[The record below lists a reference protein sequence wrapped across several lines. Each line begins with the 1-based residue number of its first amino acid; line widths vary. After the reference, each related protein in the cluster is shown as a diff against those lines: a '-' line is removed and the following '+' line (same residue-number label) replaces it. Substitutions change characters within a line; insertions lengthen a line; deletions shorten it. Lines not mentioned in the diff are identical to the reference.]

1 MGNGNISQGLIHLNQ
16 TKTCYLT
23 GDTISGTVNLNLIQA
38 KRQVEKIYIELIGE
52 IGYTGTK
59 YTWERAAL
67 PTATT
72 AYHHPKFY
80 KDTIILTI
88 LNVEREISY
97 WPFQFQLPDYLPP
110 TLNKLPNYP
119 HVKYYLRVRI
129 YRKGSIVINK
139 VIKYV
144 TKIYPRVNL
153 LKNLEWLKPIHNTY
167 IDNNVILYVTLNKSG
182 YVPGE
187 VIYMTLQIENPL
199 KALIQRIDFSIIKN
213 HVIGRYICKD
223 TILLTDGCKCK
234 DTIFKITLPKI
245 LNLKDEQIQEVFD
258 VIIPSLLLPPS
269 YVSHEEILKNVY
281 IDISYKLELAI
292 KIQGIFNDFYVDI
305 PITLGTE
312 SNPNFNQQQIFNPM
326 VIPDYSMFNDD
337 DLPPEYD
344 STVQN
349 LERLSVQD

>member
-16 TKTCYLT
+16 TKKCYLT

-38 KRQVEKIYIELIGE
+38 KRQVEQIYIELIGE

-59 YTWERAAL
+59 YTWERAVL

-129 YRKGSIVINK
+129 YKKGSIVINK
-139 VIKYV
+139 VIKYL
-144 TKIYPRVNL
+144 TKIYPLVNL
-153 LKNLEWLKPIHNTY
+153 LKNLECLKPIHNTY

-187 VIYMTLQIENPL
+187 VIYMTLQIENPW
-199 KALIQRIDFSIIKN
+199 KALVQRIDLSMIKKYIIQQ
-213 HVIGRYICKD
+213 
-223 TILLTDGCKCK
+223 CKCK
-234 DTIFKITLPKI
+234 DIIFKKKLPKI
-245 LNLKDEQIQEVFD
+245 LNSKDEQIQEVFD

-269 YVSHEEILKNVY
+269 YVSHEEILDNAY

-312 SNPNFNQQQIFNPM
+312 SNPDFNQQQMFNPM

-337 DLPPEYD
+337 DLPPGYD

-349 LERLSVQD
+349 LERLDVQD

>member
-72 AYHHPKFY
+72 AYYHPKFY

-88 LNVEREISY
+88 LNVEQEIYY
-97 WPFQFQLPDYLPP
+97 WPFQ
-110 TLNKLPNYP
+110 
-119 HVKYYLRVRI
+119 VRI

-187 VIYMTLQIENPL
+187 VIYMTLQIENPR
-199 KALIQRIDFSIIKN
+199 KALVQRIDLSMIRKYIIQQ
-213 HVIGRYICKD
+213 
-223 TILLTDGCKCK
+223 CKCK
-234 DTIFKITLPKI
+234 DMIFKIKLPKI

-258 VIIPSLLLPPS
+258 VTIPSLLLPPS
-269 YVSHEEILKNVY
+269 FVSHEEILENVY

-312 SNPNFNQQQIFNPM
+312 SNPNFNQQQIFNPI
-326 VIPDYSMFNDD
+326 VIPDYSIFNND
-337 DLPPEYD
+337 DLPPNYD

-349 LERLSVQD
+349 FERLTIQD

>member
-1 MGNGNISQGLIHLNQ
+1 MGNGNISQGLIYLNQ
-16 TKTCYLT
+16 TKKCYLT

-52 IGYTGTK
+52 IGYKRTEY
-59 YTWERAAL
+59 YTWGRAGL
-67 PTATT
+67 PTAKTMR
-72 AYHHPKFY
+72 YHQKFY
-80 KDTIILTI
+80 KDTVVLTI
-88 LNVEREISY
+88 ANVEREIYY

-110 TLNKLPNYP
+110 TINKRQNYP
-119 HVKYYLRVRI
+119 HVKYYLQVKI
-129 YRKGSIVINK
+129 YKEGSILINK
-139 VIKYV
+139 VIKYL
-144 TKIYPRVNL
+144 TKVYPRVNL
-153 LKNLEWLKPIHNTY
+153 LENLECLEPIHKTY
-167 IDNNVILYVTLNKSG
+167 NDNNVILYVTLNKSG
-182 YVPGE
+182 YVSGE

-269 YVSHEEILKNVY
+269 YVSHEEILENVY

-312 SNPNFNQQQIFNPM
+312 PNPDFNQQQMFNPM

-337 DLPPEYD
+337 DLPPGYD

-349 LERLSVQD
+349 LERLDV